1 MGILSAID
9 PKENFL
15 DSQEEEKMTK
25 RTFFLLPRQIKQLKK
40 ISDVETKQ
48 SQHVRQALDQ
58 YFRGL
63 ENEKIN

>member
-1 MGILSAID
+1 MSAID